1 MPKSGV
7 VTDNFDHSVRPQDD
21 LYRHVNGR
29 WLETFEIPPDRA
41 SDGAIRQLRDLS
53 ELQTRQIIED
63 QAPDSLIGALYRSFM
78 DTDRIEALGARAL
91 LGELRLI
98 EAAPNREVLA
108 AVMGELSRS
117 GIGDVVGLF
126 VDTDPAAPERY
137 VLNLHQAGIGLP
149 DEAYYREDRHAA
161 IRDAYRQH
169 IARVFALVG
178 RDLAN
183 PAGPPTQPTP
193 PDLPTQADPPD
204 LPTLLT
210 PPDEAAT
217 RVYAL
222 EETLAAAHWDVVK
235 DRDATATYN
244 PMTFG
249 ELRQLAP
256 GFPWEP
262 WAEAI
267 GGSGPEAPA
276 PPAAPAA
283 PPDRQ
288 RPWDA
293 LVVNEPSYA
302 EAMAAAYRQKPLA
315 DWKLWA
321 MWRVISARASL
332 LSEELVEA
340 SFDFNGR
347 TLQGTEQIRDRWKR
361 GVSLV
366 EAYLGELVGR
376 FYVERHFP
384 PSHKARM
391 VQLVEDLIEAYRQSI
406 DQLDWLGDQTKQKA
420 LAKLQAF
427 TPKIGYPDKWR
438 DYSGLRLQPDD
449 LLANV
454 RAASALETDR
464 ELRKLGGPVDRA
476 EWFMTPQTVNAYYNP
491 GMNEIVFPA
500 AILQPPFFDAA
511 ADDAANFGGIG
522 AVIGH
527 EIGHGFDDQGS
538 KYDGRG
544 RLVDWW
550 TESDRQAFE
559 ARTKALI
566 EQYDAF
572 ALDLPDGPEHVNGAL
587 TIGENIGDL
596 GGLAIAWRAYQ
607 IALARA
613 GAGQGLVLDAMTA
626 GQRFFFGWAQSWRQK
641 SRPRQEA
648 MLLAVDPHSPPQF
661 RCNGV
666 VANLDAF
673 YDAFGVAQGDGLYL
687 PPERRVSIW

>member
-1 MPKSGV
+1 MAQSGI
-7 VTDNFDHSVRPQDD
+7 VTSNFDRSLCPADD
-21 LYRHVNGR
+21 LYRYVNGA
-29 WLETFEIPPDRA
+29 WLDTFEIPPDRA
-41 SDGAIRQLRDLS
+41 ADGAFRELRD
-53 ELQTRQIIED
+53 EAEAQTRQIIEE
-63 QAPDSLIGALYRSFM
+63 QPPDSLIGALYTSFM
-78 DTDRIEALGARAL
+78 DEDRVDALGARPL
-91 LGELRLI
+91 LGEL
-98 EAAPNREVLA
+98 EEVQAAPGAEALA
-108 AVMGELSRS
+108 RVMGGLSRG
-117 GIGDVVGLF
+117 GIGDVVGLY
-126 VDTDPAAPERY
+126 VDTDPGAPDRY
-137 VLNLHQAGIGLP
+137 VLNLHQAGLGLP
-149 DEAYYREDRHAA
+149 DEAYYREEQHAKIA
-161 IRDAYRQH
+161 AAYQEH
-169 IARVFALVG
+169 IARMFALVG
-178 RDLAN
+178 QSLPDA
-183 PAGPPTQPTP
+183 AG
-193 PDLPTQADPPD
+193 LPFWRSG
-204 LPTLLT
+204 
-210 PPDEAAT
+210 PDEVAD
-217 RVYAL
+217 RVYEL
-222 EETLAAAHWDVVK
+222 EKRLAAAHWDVVK